1 MLSPAIMLRLTQQ
14 ALKSR
19 IKLIDFFLFTCTE
32 KRLCYL
38 HRASQRRNIHMRPIL
53 FTALTIGI
61 MTSALAEAPASAPVT
76 APASA
81 STSQGNSSTA
91 ASDATAAK
99 SDQAIRCRTVRV
111 TGSLVK
117 KGKVCKT
124 LAQWRQ
130 MTESG
135 NELARRLVEDGTSRP
150 GGQ

>member
-1 MLSPAIMLRLTQQ
+1 MLRLTQQ

-61 MTSALAEAPASAPVT
+61 MTSALAQAPASAPVT

-81 STSQGNSSTA
+81 STSQGSTSTA

-99 SDQAIRCRTVRV
+99 SDQAVRCRTVRV

-150 GGQ
+150 SGQ

>member
-150 GGQ
+150 SGQ

>member
-1 MLSPAIMLRLTQQ
+1 MLRLTQQ

-61 MTSALAEAPASAPVT
+61 MTSALAEAPAPSPVT

-81 STSQGNSSTA
+81 STSQGNASTA

-99 SDQAIRCRTVRV
+99 SDQTMRCRTVRV

>member
-1 MLSPAIMLRLTQQ
+1 MLRLTQQ

-32 KRLCYL
+32 KRLCYV

-61 MTSALAEAPASAPVT
+61 MTSALAQAPVSAPVSVPASAT
-76 APASA
+76 
-81 STSQGNSSTA
+81 TSQDGKLAKASDKT
-91 ASDATAAK
+91 ASDA
-99 SDQAIRCRTVRV
+99 DQAVRCRTVRV

-135 NELARRLVEDGTSRP
+135 NDLARRLVEDGTSRP

>member
-1 MLSPAIMLRLTQQ
+1 MLLPAIMPRLTQQ

-19 IKLIDFFLFTCTE
+19 IKLIDFFLFTCTD

-38 HRASQRRNIHMRPIL
+38 NRASQRRNMHMRPIL

-61 MTSALAEAPASAPVT
+61 MTSALAQAPVSAPVA

-81 STSQGNSSTA
+81 STSQDGKLAKASDKT
-91 ASDATAAK
+91 ASDA
-99 SDQAIRCRTVRV
+99 DQAVRCRTVRV

-150 GGQ
+150 SGQ

>member
-1 MLSPAIMLRLTQQ
+1 MLSPVIMLRLTQQ

-61 MTSALAEAPASAPVT
+61 MTSALAQAPASAPVT

-81 STSQGNSSTA
+81 STSQGSTSTA

-99 SDQAIRCRTVRV
+99 SDQAVRCRTVRV

-150 GGQ
+150 SGQ

>member
-1 MLSPAIMLRLTQQ
+1 MSVLFAR
-14 ALKSR
+14 R
-19 IKLIDFFLFTCTE
+19 ISTE
-32 KRLCYL
+32 KL
-38 HRASQRRNIHMRPIL
+38 HMRPIL

-61 MTSALAEAPASAPVT
+61 MTSALAQAPASTPVT

-81 STSQGNSSTA
+81 PTSPDGKLA
-91 ASDATAAK
+91 KASDP
-99 SDQAIRCRTVRV
+99 DQAMRCRTVRV

-135 NELARRLVEDGTSRP
+135 NDLARRLVEDGTSRP

>member
-1 MLSPAIMLRLTQQ
+1 M
-14 ALKSR
+14 
-19 IKLIDFFLFTCTE
+19 
-32 KRLCYL
+32 
-38 HRASQRRNIHMRPIL
+38 HMRPIL

-61 MTSALAEAPASAPVT
+61 MTSALAQAPVA

-81 STSQGNSSTA
+81 STSQDGKLAKASDKT
-91 ASDATAAK
+91 ASDA
-99 SDQAIRCRTVRV
+99 DQAIRCRTVRV

-150 GGQ
+150 SGQ

>member
-1 MLSPAIMLRLTQQ
+1 MLRLTPQ

-19 IKLIDFFLFTCTE
+19 IKLLDFFLFTCTE
-32 KRLCYL
+32 KRLCYV
-38 HRASQRRNIHMRPIL
+38 HRASKWRNMHMRPIL

-61 MTSALAEAPASAPVT
+61 MTSASAEPSVSAPVT
-76 APASA
+76 APAS
-81 STSQGNSSTA
+81 
-91 ASDATAAK
+91 DATVAK
-99 SDQAIRCRTVRV
+99 SDKTMRCRTVRV

>member
-1 MLSPAIMLRLTQQ
+1 
-14 ALKSR
+14 
-19 IKLIDFFLFTCTE
+19 
-32 KRLCYL
+32 
-38 HRASQRRNIHMRPIL
+38 MRPIL
-53 FTALTIGI
+53 FTSLIIGI
-61 MTSALAEAPASAPVT
+61 MTSALAQAPTFAPVT

-81 STSQGNSSTA
+81 PISQYGKLA
-91 ASDATAAK
+91 KASDK
-99 SDQAIRCRTVRV
+99 VSDPDQAMRCRTVRV

-150 GGQ
+150 SGQ